1 LPIDEGQMR
10 HISLTMIA
18 AALLTLFL
26 PGIEGRALANEGDD
40 LLVRPAALEKNVQF
54 WIRVYTEVSTDGGLL
69 HDSRHLDVVYQVVRL
84 PKNASRRTRER
95 HVEGEKKQI
104 RKALRSLARGRR
116 DNLSAEEAR
125 VLALWPEGVSNATL
139 RAAASRI
146 RFQLGQADKFRA
158 GVIRSGAWLAYIR
171 QTFEEMGLPADLAAL
186 PHVESS
192 YTPHAYSRVGAAG
205 LWQFTRS
212 TGRRFMRVDYVVDE
226 RLDPFKA
233 TLAAARLLEQNLR
246 VTGSW
251 PLAITAYNHGA
262 SGMRRAARKLGTR
275 DITTIVE
282 KYKSRTFGFASRNF
296 YVEFLAARQIASDP
310 ERYFGPLVLETP
322 IPYESYELP
331 WFAASNALPK
341 ALGIEL
347 SVLKASNPALRSPVW
362 NGAKRVPRGFELRV
376 PRHQLA
382 RPLET
387 AMAELPSEARFASQT
402 RDSYHK
408 VQRGETL
415 SRIAARY
422 HVSAR
427 ELASL
432 NGLRNR
438 NRIRAGQLLRL
449 PEADGSPRAARR
461 RSPAVPAAPPT
472 DGVYTVQRGDTLSR
486 IADRFGLDETQLM
499 ARNDLRNRNR
509 IYVGQTL
516 RLTDEAVQL
525 AAIQPRETS
534 PASASHPDASA
545 ELTLP
550 RSLTPLIS
558 ETRAA
563 SPEPSESE
571 EGEETKAEVYG
582 PTLLAD
588 PCDYSVTSDGTVEV
602 QVTETL
608 GHYADWLDIRASRL
622 RTINHM
628 RYGAPL
634 VVGEFLLLDFSRISP
649 ERFEHRRLEH
659 HRRLQEEF
667 FARFEID
674 GTSTHTTRRGD
685 SLWTLAEHKYEVP
698 LWLLRQYNPDLDFG
712 ALQAGMRITIP
723 QLKEREAWGTDSGG
737 EPKAVDA
744 G

>member
-1 LPIDEGQMR
+1 MKR
-10 HISLTMIA
+10 ISLTMIA
-18 AALLTLFL
+18 VALLTLL
-26 PGIEGRALANEGDD
+26 PPGQGRALVDERDD
-40 LLVRPAALEKNVQF
+40 LLARPASLEENVQF
-54 WIRVYTEVSTDGGLL
+54 WIRIYTEVSTDGGLL
-69 HDSRHLDVVYQVVRL
+69 HDARHLEVVYQVIDF
-84 PKNASRRTRER
+84 PKNASRRTQDR
-95 HVEGEKKQI
+95 HVEREKKQI
-104 RKALRSLARGRR
+104 RKALRALARGRR
-116 DNLSAEEAR
+116 DDLGAEEAR
-125 VLALWPEGVSNATL
+125 ILALWPEGVSNATL
-139 RAAASRI
+139 RAAASRV

-158 GVIRSGAWLAYIR
+158 GVIRSGAWLPHIR
-171 QTFEEMGLPADLAAL
+171 KTFEEMGLPAALAAL

-226 RLDPFKA
+226 RLDPFKS
-233 TLAAARLLEQNLR
+233 TLAAARLLEQNLH

-262 SGMRRAARKLGTR
+262 SGMRRAARKMGTR

-322 IPYESYELP
+322 IPYESIELP
-331 WFAASNALPK
+331 WFVASDALPK
-341 ALGIEL
+341 ALGVEL
-347 SVLKASNPALRSPVW
+347 GVLKASNPALRAPIW

-382 RPLET
+382 RPLAT
-387 AMAELPSEARFASQT
+387 AMAELPESARFASQT
-402 RDSYHK
+402 RDSFHK
-408 VQRGETL
+408 VQRGESL

-422 HVSAR
+422 HVSTR

-438 NRIRAGQLLRL
+438 HRIRAGQLLRL
-449 PEADGSPRAARR
+449 PEAGGSPRAARVAPR
-461 RSPAVPAAPPT
+461 QLPAVPAATPT
-472 DGVYTVQRGDTLSR
+472 DGVYTVRRGDTLSR

-516 RLTDEAVQL
+516 RLTDEAIQL
-525 AAIQPRETS
+525 AAIRPRETS
-534 PASASHPDASA
+534 PANASHPDATA

-550 RSLTPLIS
+550 RSLTPLIR

-571 EGEETKAEVYG
+571 EEKKDEVYG

-628 RYGAPL
+628 RYGMPL
-634 VVGEFLLLDFSRISP
+634 VVGEFVRLDFSRTSP

-659 HRRLQEEF
+659 HRRLQEAF

-674 GTSTHTTRRGD
+674 GTTAHTTRRGD
-685 SLWTLAEHKYEVP
+685 SLWTLAEHKYQVP

-712 ALQAGMRITIP
+712 VLHAGMQITVP
-723 QLKEREAWGTDSGG
+723 HLKQRATWNADSEEDGELGTGELSEAG
-737 EPKAVDA
+737 
-744 G
+744 